1 MFGIGMPELVLILV
15 IALIVL
21 GPSKLP
27 EIARALGRGMH
38 EFRKATDDLR
48 DNLMA
53 EPPRYESTTA
63 PVDPGTS
70 TPSTGAPVSTP
81 PAAVGVEAAD
91 RSGEA
96 SAQRQQDPAEGA
108 FDTPAA
114 DPAPAADETAGD
126 RAAQY
131 VAEELDFGRETSRTD
146 DAAGRADAGAAPSR
160 PGSDPVQPA

>member
-38 EFRKATDDLR
+38 EFRKATDELR

-53 EPPRYESTTA
+53 EPPRYESTSA

-91 RSGEA
+91 RSDEA
-96 SAQRQQDPAEGA
+96 AARRDPAEGA

-114 DPAPAADETAGD
+114 DQTASADDTAGD

-131 VAEELDFGRETSRTD
+131 VAEELDFGRDASRTD
-146 DAAGRADAGAAPSR
+146 DASERADAGAAPSR

>member
-53 EPPRYESTTA
+53 EPSRYESTA
-63 PVDPGTS
+63 SADPATS

-81 PAAVGVEAAD
+81 PAAVGAPEPSAALGEPPAPVAAGAETPEGTRQEGRAAD
-91 RSGEA
+91 
-96 SAQRQQDPAEGA
+96 
-108 FDTPAA
+108 
-114 DPAPAADETAGD
+114 
-126 RAAQY
+126 Y
-131 VAEELDFGRETSRTD
+131 VAEELDLGQQTQAAA
-146 DAAGRADAGAAPSR
+146 DAEAPRADEGRQPANDASR
-160 PGSDPVQPA
+160 PA

>member
-27 EIARALGRGMH
+27 EIARTLGKGMN

-53 EPPRYESTTA
+53 EPPRYESTA
-63 PVDPGTS
+63 SVDPGTS
-70 TPSTGAPVSTP
+70 TPSTGEPVSTP
-81 PAAVGVEAAD
+81 PAAVGAATTD
-91 RSGEA
+91 
-96 SAQRQQDPAEGA
+96 DPAAGA

-114 DPAPAADETAGD
+114 PPAAVPDAGTEPPAD

-131 VAEELDFGRETSRTD
+131 VAEELDLGPRETAAAADAAVQD
-146 DAAGRADAGAAPSR
+146 DAGKAP
-160 PGSDPVQPA
+160 

>member
-27 EIARALGRGMH
+27 EIARTLGRGMH

-53 EPPRYESTTA
+53 EPPRYESTAST
-63 PVDPGTS
+63 DPGTS

-81 PAAVGVEAAD
+81 PAAVGVATTDDPDEAAI
-91 RSGEA
+91 
-96 SAQRQQDPAEGA
+96 QRDPAAGA

-114 DPAPAADETAGD
+114 PQAPATAAGD
-126 RAAQY
+126 EPTGDRTAQY
-131 VAEELDFGRETSRTD
+131 VAEELDFGRETSTTA
-146 DAAGRADAGAAPSR
+146 DAAGQADAGGAPRR
-160 PGSDPVQPA
+160 PGSEPAQPA